1 MPKVLGFCVLV
12 FFVLESFVFGN
23 EQVTNSRKLTT
34 EFEVV
39 DVFGLHFG
47 RVYPPENI
55 RELSSNR
62 NTVCSAPIVKSDGS
76 YGVYCSVTT
85 PPDAFPFLKQYTL
98 ELSLDHKLIGVEAS
112 SGQPYGLAEEGHTLN
127 NFEDCLRIADRLKQW
142 IYERYNITLS
152 RAVEKGTS
160 EHTQDAKILKDGTK
174 ISTWRWPKKS
184 LSEPQSRE
192 FLMEMTCSEE
202 LFNPG
207 GYGILR
213 LLSFGF

>member
-1 MPKVLGFCVLV
+1 MPKALGFCVLV
-12 FFVLESFVFGN
+12 FFGLESFVFGS
-23 EQVTNSRKLTT
+23 EQTTTSPELTV
-34 EFEVV
+34 EVEAV

-47 RVYPPENI
+47 RVYSPENI

-184 LSEPQSRE
+184 LSEQQSRE